1 MFLRRGNGDTAAHE
15 PDPIPRFAEVFL
27 VEDSFLVRRR
37 MAALLG
43 AIDGVAVVGEAADA
57 DTALL
62 EIAASDANLVIVD
75 LRLAKG
81 NGLDILKRLAC
92 SDHSLISVV
101 MTNQSSKPTREACL
115 SAGANYFFDKT
126 NDLKLA
132 LETIADIAR
141 KRGVDAAPRPGAEGQ
156 LTLLNAFDA
165 LASTYTEGGRFCRNT
180 QTILQ

>member
-1 MFLRRGNGDTAAHE
+1 
-15 PDPIPRFAEVFL
+15 
-27 VEDSFLVRRR
+27 
-37 MAALLG
+37 
-43 AIDGVAVVGEAADA
+43 
-57 DTALL
+57 
-62 EIAASDANLVIVD
+62 VIVD

-101 MTNQSSKPTREACL
+101 MTNQSSKSTREACL

-141 KRGVDAAPRPGAEGQ
+141 KRGVDAAPRPGAEGVYS
-156 LTLLNAFDA
+156 DA
-165 LASTYTEGGRFCRNT
+165 NR
-180 QTILQ
+180 